1 MIKSPILLEKSS
13 LINCNWM
20 HCPRTGKRNSDW
32 ELHLNMDSPTEKSSG
47 RIKRGERKSLVSG
60 CPLRFRSSPFSRAAF
75 APYSSSRQQKKGR
88 DHKLELSS
96 NYVNFFDRLSSFIA
110 FSRLF
115 SCIFFLFLI
124 FLFNDNRVQNQAF
137 DLKSCYFIGPKPS
150 FFFIWAKKKKKFHM
164 SKSVQGSKNDRKNDL
179 CEWKRFA

>member
-1 MIKSPILLEKSS
+1 MNVLSKWSEINSSFHSLPFLGSCIFWLFLIYIFHDNWVKNISFSS
-13 LINCNWM
+13 LY
-20 HCPRTGKRNSDW
+20 PD
-32 ELHLNMDSPTEKSSG
+32 
-47 RIKRGERKSLVSG
+47 
-60 CPLRFRSSPFSRAAF
+60 
-75 APYSSSRQQKKGR
+75 Q
-88 DHKLELSS
+88 KLELESKS
-96 NYVNFFDRLSSFIA
+96 VHFFSRLSSFIA